1 MKKIIYRKTYPA
13 NVIYDVFGSG
23 DPFYFDPV
31 DCECVIEDIMRREFT
46 DEDRKVYYAIYRDG
60 KTKGETSDEL
70 KRTKDEVSEMD
81 RLIFRRLRH
90 PKRARLLR
98 EFCNTVEIFE
108 NDGRSVSEL
117 LEKRVPFY
125 PAAVVENGH
134 IRAFV
139 LDVADYDRLTQ
150 QAEIAAKWERE
161 TKQKVRAESDIF
173 RKAVRLIID
182 KGSVST
188 MLLQLELQIGYAH
201 ASQIISEM
209 EEYKFISP
217 HIPEQKREI
226 YITEEQYDKLF
237 GE

>member
-1 MKKIIYRKTYPA
+1 MKKIFDRKTYPA
-13 NVIYDVFGSG
+13 NVIYYVFGTG

-31 DCECVIEDIMRREFT
+31 DCECAIEDIMRREFP
-46 DEDRKVYYAIYRDG
+46 DEDRKVFYAIYKDG
-60 KTKGETSDEL
+60 KTKGETADEL
-70 KRTKDEVSEMD
+70 KKTKEEVSETL
-81 RLIFRRLRH
+81 RLTLRRLRH
-90 PKRARLLR
+90 PKRAKPLQ
-98 EFCNTVEIFE
+98 EFCNTVEIFG
-108 NDGRSVSEL
+108 NDGRLVSEL

-134 IRAFV
+134 VRAFV
-139 LDVADYDRLTQ
+139 LDVAAYDRLTQ

-161 TKQKVRAESDIF
+161 TKQKVRAESDMF
-173 RKAVRLIID
+173 RKALRLIID